1 MDRVTVLFPL
11 IRSVICKET
20 LSEAVVASCTP
31 EMLESV
37 YTLARNH
44 DLAHL
49 VGQAVSKLGLPDS
62 EALKKCKDAA
72 MQAFMR
78 YMRQDY
84 EYQRTCRTLE
94 AAGVPFMPLKGS
106 VLRAYYPEGWM
117 RTSCDADILVRP
129 EDLTAAITALTEQ
142 LSYQQ
147 GVRATHD
154 VVLHCPGGDH
164 IELHFDLVEEG
175 RANAASTVLSRVWET
190 AKLRPGQVCWYE
202 MPDELFYFYHIAHM
216 AKHVQTGGCGIRP
229 FVDLWI
235 LDRLVKCDVSCRDAV
250 LEKGGLLGF
259 ANVARKLSR
268 VWLEGEAHDAATRNF
283 QQYLLCGGVYGTAE
297 NRVALK
303 QGSSGGRLRY
313 VLSRIFVPYEKL
325 KAYFPVLG
333 KHPWLLPVMQ
343 VRRWLMLLNPDV
355 ARMAKSELAVSRKL
369 DETQGNSMKMLMDQ
383 LCLKNEVW

>member
-1 MDRVTVLFPL
+1 MDREAVLFAL
-11 IRSVICKET
+11 IRSVICKEP
-20 LSEAVVASCTP
+20 LNDNCIAACTAD
-31 EMLESV
+31 MLESV
-37 YTLARNH
+37 YTLASQH
-44 DLAHL
+44 DLGHL
-49 VGQAVSKLGLPDS
+49 VGQAVSKLSLPDS

-84 EYQRTCRTLE
+84 EYQKTCRVLE
-94 AAGVPFMPLKGS
+94 EAKIPFMPLKGS

-129 EDLTAAITALTEQ
+129 EDLQAAASALTEK
-142 LSYQQ
+142 LSYIQ
-147 GVRATHD
+147 GQRATHD
-154 VVLHCPGGDH
+154 VVLQCPGGEH

-175 RANAASTVLSRVWET
+175 RANAASTVLSHVWET
-190 AKLRPGQVCWYE
+190 AKKRPGHDFWYE
-202 MPDELFYFYHIAHM
+202 MTDELFYFYHIAHM

-235 LDRLVKCDVSCRDAV
+235 LDRLEHTPQSRDAL

-268 VWLEGEAHDAATRNF
+268 VWLEGEAEDAVTRNF
-283 QQYLLCGGVYGTAE
+283 QHFLFTGGVYGSSE

-303 QGSSGGRLRY
+303 QGSSGSRLKY
-313 VLSRIFVPYEKL
+313 LLSRLFAPYEKL
-325 KAYFPVLG
+325 KGYYPILE
-333 KHPWLLPVMQ
+333 KYPWLLPVMQ
-343 VRRWLMLLNPDV
+343 VRRWLMLLDPSV
-355 ARMAKSELAVSRKL
+355 AGMARNELAVSHKL
-369 DETQGNSMKMLMDQ
+369 DDTKADSMKVLMDQ